1 MSQSSTTSN
10 DSGEYILYHYTPNK
24 GAAILFTI
32 LILIGVFSAS
42 CVLYLTV
49 DGTQVGRSA
58 KLNRSS
64 STEWVGKHD
73 NPDKEEFVE
82 WSLRGSQKKLRKS
95 NIVCSHIPFFV
106 GCLLEAAGYI
116 ARIISS
122 DDKQALAPFIIQSV
136 LLLIAPAFYAATIY
150 MLFGRLLLTLQCEK
164 LMLVSGRFGT
174 TFFVMGD
181 LVSFI
186 LQAAGGGIMATANG
200 RVTGSH
206 LAVAGLAAQIA
217 FFGFFILNEIQFT
230 AKVHR
235 VCPFYWKISR
245 KWLIFNL
252 SLIISSLFIMVRSIV
267 RLIEFIEGSNGFIIS
282 HEVFIYVFDATPMF
296 LTTVTFCI
304 GSYYGNLFKT
314 IAECRDFIN
323 QNELE
328 TLNLRS

>member
-1 MSQSSTTSN
+1 MSQGSTTS
-10 DSGEYILYHYTPNK
+10 DDTGGYILYHYTPNK

-42 CVLYLTV
+42 CVLYLTAHR
-49 DGTQVGRSA
+49 TLVGRSA
-58 KLNRSS
+58 NLNRSS
-64 STEWVGKHD
+64 STD
-73 NPDKEEFVE
+73 
-82 WSLRGSQKKLRKS
+82 RGSEKKLRKS

-116 ARIISS
+116 SRIISS
-122 DDKQALAPFIIQSV
+122 DDKQALTPFIIQSV

-164 LMLVSGRFGT
+164 LMLVSDRFGT

-181 LVSFI
+181 VISFI

-206 LAVAGLAAQIA
+206 LAVSGLATQIA

-296 LTTVTFCI
+296 LTAVTFCI

-314 IAECRDFIN
+314 IAECREFSDKN
-323 QNELE
+323 NLE
-328 TLNLRS
+328 TLNLKP